1 MEIPGKDK
9 AIKEIR
15 KVLDNYPDVKI
26 AARQLPRLYTGQRGL
41 MVVDVVAS
49 RQRKYE
55 EYVKPKLLPTY
66 VDRAK
71 DLSLASLADKAPT
84 WMKLR
89 VGEALVMKQVAQQ
102 IIDYSKKISESG
114 EDGLCKAWAEDKAY
128 SSQVLE
134 IKGIGPALYQYL
146 RMLCG
151 ADSLKS
157 DLRVK
162 RGLKTLGL
170 PVEWFTDEGVL
181 VLCEML
187 AEEVQCT
194 LIELDQCLYQVVG
207 NEKSSLFQ
215 NG

>member
-1 MEIPGKDK
+1 MIIPGIEEAKSEIKRVLETYPEVKTAAERLPK
-9 AIKEIR
+9 AYVGK
-15 KVLDNYPDVKI
+15 
-26 AARQLPRLYTGQRGL
+26 RGL

-49 RQRKYE
+49 RQRKYN

-66 VDRAK
+66 VAEAS
-71 DLSLASLADKAPT
+71 DLSLSTLAQKAPT

-89 VGEALVMKQVAQQ
+89 DGEALVMKKVAGQ
-102 IIDYSKKISESG
+102 IIGYLKISQASN
-114 EDGLCKAWAEDKAY
+114 EDDLCKMWADDKLA
-128 SSQVLE
+128 SSKVLE

-162 RGLKTLGL
+162 RGLKKLGL
-170 PVEWFTDEGVL
+170 PVEWFTDDGVL
-181 VLCEML
+181 ALCELL

-194 LIELDQCLYQVVG
+194 LVELDQCLYQVLG
-207 NEKSSLFQ
+207 NEKS
-215 NG
+215 N

>member
-102 IIDYSKKISESG
+102 IIDYSKNISESG
-114 EDGLCKAWAEDKAY
+114 EDGLCKAWAEDNAY

>member
-1 MEIPGKDK
+1 M
-9 AIKEIR
+9 
-15 KVLDNYPDVKI
+15 YPEVKI
-26 AARQLPRLYTGQRGL
+26 AADQLPKTYIGKRGL

-49 RQRKYE
+49 RQRKYD

-66 VDRAK
+66 VAEAN
-71 DLSLASLADKAPT
+71 DLSLATLAHKAPT

-89 VGEALVMKQVAQQ
+89 EGEALVMKNVAEQ
-102 IIDYSKKISESG
+102 IIGYSKISKASN
-114 EDGLCKAWAEDKAY
+114 EDDLCKMWADDKIF
-128 SSQVLE
+128 SSQVLD

-162 RGLKTLGL
+162 LGLKKLGL
-170 PVEWFTDEGVL
+170 PVDWFTDEGVL
-181 VLCEML
+181 ALCEML

-194 LIELDQCLYQVVG
+194 LVELDQCLYQVLG
-207 NEKSSLFQ
+207 NKNSSSFQ

>member
-1 MEIPGKDK
+1 MEIPGKEK
-9 AIKEIR
+9 AINEIR

-26 AARQLPRLYTGQRGL
+26 AARQLPRLYIGQRGL

-66 VDRAK
+66 VERAE

-89 VGEALVMKQVAQQ
+89 VGEALVMKQVAQH
-102 IIDYSKKISESG
+102 IVEYSKSISGTG
-114 EDGLCKAWAEDKAY
+114 EDELCRAWAEDKAY

-162 RGLKTLGL
+162 RGLQKLGL
-170 PVEWFTDEGVL
+170 PIHWFSDEGVL
-181 VLCEML
+181 ELCMVLANEIG
-187 AEEVQCT
+187 CT
-194 LIELDQCLYQVVG
+194 LVELDQCLYKVLG
-207 NEKSSLFQ
+207 NESV
-215 NG
+215 

>member
-15 KVLDNYPDVKI
+15 KALDNYPDVKI
-26 AARQLPRLYTGQRGL
+26 AARQLPRLYIGQRGL

-89 VGEALVMKQVAQQ
+89 VGEALVMTQVAKQ
-102 IIDYSKKISESG
+102 IIEYSKIISGTS
-114 EDGLCKAWAEDKAY
+114 EDELCKAWAEDKAY

-134 IKGIGPALYQYL
+134 IKTIGPVLYQYL

-162 RGLKTLGL
+162 RGLQKLGL
-170 PVEWFTDEGVL
+170 PIQWFSDEGVL
-181 VLCEML
+181 ELCMVLANEIG
-187 AEEVQCT
+187 CT
-194 LIELDQCLYQVVG
+194 LVELDQCLYKVLG
-207 NEKSSLFQ
+207 NE
-215 NG
+215 NV

>member
-1 MEIPGKDK
+1 MEIPGKEN
-9 AIKEIR
+9 AINEIR
-15 KVLDNYPDVKI
+15 KVLVNYPDVKI
-26 AARQLPRLYTGQRGL
+26 AARQLPRLYIGQRGL

-66 VDRAK
+66 VERAK

-102 IIDYSKKISESG
+102 IIKYSKNISGPG
-114 EDGLCKAWAEDKAY
+114 EDELCKAWAEDKAY

-162 RGLKTLGL
+162 RGLQKLGL
-170 PVEWFTDEGVL
+170 PIHWFSDEGVL
-181 VLCEML
+181 ELCMVLANEIG
-187 AEEVQCT
+187 CT
-194 LIELDQCLYQVVG
+194 LVELDQCLYKVLG
-207 NEKSSLFQ
+207 NE
-215 NG
+215 NV

>member
-1 MEIPGKDK
+1 
-9 AIKEIR
+9 
-15 KVLDNYPDVKI
+15 
-26 AARQLPRLYTGQRGL
+26 

-66 VDRAK
+66 VERAK

-102 IIDYSKKISESG
+102 IIKYSKNISGTG
-114 EDGLCKAWAEDKAY
+114 EDELCKAWAEDKAY

-162 RGLKTLGL
+162 RGLQKLGL
-170 PVEWFTDEGVL
+170 PIHWFSDEGVL
-181 VLCEML
+181 ELCMVLANEIG
-187 AEEVQCT
+187 CT
-194 LIELDQCLYQVVG
+194 LVELDQCLYKVLG
-207 NEKSSLFQ
+207 NE
-215 NG
+215 NV

>member
-1 MEIPGKDK
+1 MVIPGKEN
-9 AIKEIR
+9 AINEIR
-15 KVLDNYPDVKI
+15 KVLVNYPDVKI
-26 AARQLPRLYTGQRGL
+26 AARQLPRLYIGQRGL

-55 EYVKPKLLPTY
+55 EYVKPKLLTTY
-66 VDRAK
+66 VERAK

-102 IIDYSKKISESG
+102 IIKYSKNISGTG
-114 EDGLCKAWAEDKAY
+114 EDELCKAWAEDKAY

-162 RGLKTLGL
+162 RGLQKLGL
-170 PVEWFTDEGVL
+170 PIHWFSDEGVL
-181 VLCEML
+181 ELCMVLANEIG
-187 AEEVQCT
+187 CT
-194 LIELDQCLYQVVG
+194 LVELDQCLYKVLG
-207 NEKSSLFQ
+207 NE
-215 NG
+215 NV

>member
-1 MEIPGKDK
+1 
-9 AIKEIR
+9 
-15 KVLDNYPDVKI
+15 
-26 AARQLPRLYTGQRGL
+26 

-71 DLSLASLADKAPT
+71 DLSLASLAEKAPT

-102 IIDYSKKISESG
+102 IINYSKNISESG

-128 SSQVLE
+128 SSRVLE

-162 RGLKTLGL
+162 RGLQKLGL
-170 PVEWFTDEGVL
+170 PIQWFTDEGVL
-181 VLCEML
+181 ELCSVLANE
-187 AEEVQCT
+187 AGCT
-194 LIELDQCLYQVVG
+194 LVELDQCLFKVVG
-207 NEKSSLFQ
+207 TEKSSLFQ

>member
-1 MEIPGKDK
+1 MEIPGKEN
-9 AIKEIR
+9 AINEIR
-15 KVLDNYPDVKI
+15 KVLVNYPDVKI
-26 AARQLPRLYTGQRGL
+26 AARQLPRLYIGQRGL

-66 VDRAK
+66 VGRAK

-102 IIDYSKKISESG
+102 IIKYSKNISGTG
-114 EDGLCKAWAEDKAY
+114 EDELCKAWAEDKAY

-162 RGLKTLGL
+162 RGLQKLGL
-170 PVEWFTDEGVL
+170 PIHWFSDEGVL
-181 VLCEML
+181 ELCMVLANEIG
-187 AEEVQCT
+187 CT
-194 LIELDQCLYQVVG
+194 LVELDQCLYKVLG
-207 NEKSSLFQ
+207 NE
-215 NG
+215 NV

>member
-1 MEIPGKDK
+1 MQIPGKEM
-9 AIKEIR
+9 AIVEIK
-15 KVLDNYPDVKI
+15 KVL
-26 AARQLPRLYTGQRGL
+26 ARFPEVTFDAQQLPKLYIGKRGL

-49 RQRKYE
+49 RQRKYD

-66 VDRAK
+66 VAK
-71 DLSLASLADKAPT
+71 ATDLSLSTLSNNAPT

-89 VGEALVMKQVAQQ
+89 DGEALVMKKVAEE
-102 IIDYSKKISESG
+102 ILTYSKLGNVSDEDELCRVWADDKI
-114 EDGLCKAWAEDKAY
+114 Y
-128 SSQVLE
+128 SSRVLE

-162 RGLKTLGL
+162 RGLKKLGL

-181 VLCEML
+181 ALCEML
-187 AEEVQCT
+187 AREVGCS
-194 LIELDQCLYQVVG
+194 LVELDQCLYKVVG
-207 NEKSSLFQ
+207 NV
-215 NG
+215 NI

>member
-9 AIKEIR
+9 AIQEIR

-71 DLSLASLADKAPT
+71 DLSLASLADKAPN

-89 VGEALVMKQVAQQ
+89 VGEALVMKQVAQ

-114 EDGLCKAWAEDKAY
+114 EDGLCKAWAEDNAY

-162 RGLKTLGL
+162 RGLQKLGL
-170 PVEWFTDEGVL
+170 PIQWFTDEGVL
-181 VLCEML
+181 ELCMVLANE
-187 AEEVQCT
+187 AGCT
-194 LIELDQCLYQVVG
+194 LVELDQCLYKVLG
-207 NEKSSLFQ
+207 NE
-215 NG
+215 NI